1 MLRLHKVSQFIKKI
15 FLLCELVSMYLLFI
29 EFLILDIFNLT
40 YHIIFSILQRWAPRE
55 IWLSNSGDTLVPDS
69 TWDSCMYVSSLL
81 LLIQNINTCATIF
94 SGPIKVN
101 YIYIYI
107 YIYENH
113 IIYYKSLKWAS
124 KKEIVNLCFQSNIC
138 WSN

>member
-1 MLRLHKVSQFIKKI
+1 MLRLHKVCQFIKKI
-15 FLLCELVSMYLLFI
+15 FMLSELVSMYLLFI
-29 EFLILDIFNLT
+29 EFLIIDIFNLT
-40 YHIIFSILQRWAPRE
+40 YHIISSNLQRWVPRE
-55 IWLSNSGDTLVPDS
+55 IWASNSGDTLVTGS
-69 TWDSCMYVSSLL
+69 TWDSCIVCSSLL

-101 YIYIYI
+101 YI

-124 KKEIVNLCFQSNIC
+124 KKEIVNLCFQSSIC